1 MPTPNYRRDLQYDV
15 EKDIEPKKPKPN
27 QIFEMPT
34 SKDKKANKKK
44 AKKKTNKKKT
54 KASKSK
60 SNYKKS
66 SY

>member
-1 MPTPNYRRDLQYDV
+1 MPPPDYRRDLQYDV
-15 EKDIEPKKPKPN
+15 KKSIEPKKPKPD
-27 QIFEMPT
+27 QIFEMPST
-34 SKDKKANKKK
+34 KNKTANKKK

-60 SNYKKS
+60 SNYRKS